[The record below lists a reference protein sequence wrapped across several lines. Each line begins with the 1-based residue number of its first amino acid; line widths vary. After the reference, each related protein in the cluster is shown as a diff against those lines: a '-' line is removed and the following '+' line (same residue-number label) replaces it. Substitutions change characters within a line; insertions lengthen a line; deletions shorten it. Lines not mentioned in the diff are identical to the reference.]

1 VIEVLLNTIL
11 VLALATFSIWF
22 PVVLINFL
30 KRQLFAIFGYKKMLV
45 PASIGVPIHELS
57 HLIMAVVFGHK
68 INKVAFFKPNGAG
81 GLGFVEHSYKP
92 SLITP
97 FTNMLIGL
105 APLAGGLIAFG
116 VLTNIFQPGIY
127 DFIQHHPEITSAS
140 TAAEYTSAVLTEV
153 LTGDWHAPKY
163 LWLCLSIPII
173 AFMTPSGADFK
184 GCLKGFAVIYAA
196 ALVVGFWAPERLIS
210 ISQKV
215 IEVTVIAAPFFILAI
230 LVMMIMTGIIWL
242 LKKVTPRD
250 NV

>member
-1 VIEVLLNTIL
+1 MLLG
-11 VLALATFSIWF
+11 LATFGIWF

-30 KRQLFAIFGYKKMLV
+30 KRQLFAILGYKKMLI

-57 HLIMAVVFGHK
+57 HLIMAVAFGHK
-68 INKVAFFKPNGAG
+68 INKVAFFKPNGSG

-105 APLAGGLIAFG
+105 APLAGGLVAFG

-127 DFIQHHPEITSAS
+127 DFIKHHPEITSAS
-140 TAAEYTSAVLTEV
+140 TAAEYTSAVWAKV
-153 LTGDWHAPKY
+153 LSGEWHAPKY

-196 ALVVGFWAPERLIS
+196 ALAAGFLAPERLIS
-210 ISQKV
+210 IAQKV

-230 LVMMIMTGIIWL
+230 LVMALMTGTIWS
-242 LKKVTPRD
+242 LKKVTRRD